1 MIPRTITFDE
11 IEPGDSIT
19 FEWSTGDMVNIR
31 EGDADRLEGIWWRTS
46 GGEYLA
52 FRHIVD
58 ATITLLDRP
67 TPPLP
72 QGQGTPIM
80 VYRFLA
86 PIGRENDRLERVM
99 IRECSQWRDMAGCLY
114 TDDQI
119 LSWAPLTPG
128 DRIDR

>member
-11 IEPGDSIT
+11 IKPGDSIT

-52 FRHIVD
+52 CRHVVD

-80 VYRFLA
+80 VYKYRRANGVEYEGEFVA
-86 PIGRENDRLERVM
+86 
-99 IRECSQWRDMAGCLY
+99 IRDGLRWRACRARY
-114 TDDQI
+114 DDTEI

>member
-52 FRHIVD
+52 CRHVVD

-72 QGQGTPIM
+72 Q
-80 VYRFLA
+80 
-86 PIGRENDRLERVM
+86 VM

>member
-11 IEPGDSIT
+11 IEPGDSIR
-19 FEWSTGDMVNIR
+19 FEWPSGDMVNIR

-52 FRHIVD
+52 CRHVVD

-72 QGQGTPIM
+72 QGQGTPIK
-80 VYRFLA
+80 VYRYRA
-86 PIGRENDRLERVM
+86 RGVEYDIERIM
-99 IRECSQWRDMAGCLY
+99 IRDGFDWRSTGSTRF

-128 DRIDR
+128 DRVDR

>member
-11 IEPGDSIT
+11 IQAGDSIR

-52 FRHIVD
+52 CRHVVD

-72 QGQGTPIM
+72 QGQGTPIK
-80 VYRFLA
+80 VYRYRA
-86 PIGRENDRLERVM
+86 RGVEYDIERIM
-99 IRECSQWRDMAGCLY
+99 IRDGFDWRSMGSTRY